1 MISRTSDSYEFPR
14 LDFRR
19 LPGPVFDPPRRQG
32 CMWAHFPEQRLV
44 IEPTNF
50 PECDLTGLSTRK
62 DSPLASL
69 VIQHSHCLTS
79 LLKKAGCE
87 MLYQAFYEDN
97 FFLLLSG
104 FVETKVVTENC
115 ERFSILLM
123 LLWIFWLRYRN
134 YCGAN
139 LVQCK
144 STNRNS
150 DHSVGQA
157 GAIRLA
163 ISRALLNFEDSYLE
177 LLQQGLIITAVFR
190 VIRNV

>member
-1 MISRTSDSYEFPR
+1 MYRKQVMYPFLTVDGVGEYDVEC
-14 LDFRR
+14 
-19 LPGPVFDPPRRQG
+19 G
-32 CMWAHFPEQRLV
+32 V
-44 IEPTNF
+44 IGGGTTGKWWCEGILTPTNF

-62 DSPLASL
+62 DTSSASF
-69 VIQHSHCLTS
+69 VIQHPHCLTS
-79 LLKKAGCE
+79 LLPVARCYTK
-87 MLYQAFYEDN
+87 LFTRIT
-97 FFLLLSG
+97 FFLPLSG
-104 FVETKVVTENC
+104 FVETKVVAEKC
-115 ERFSILLM
+115 KRFSILLM
-123 LLWIFWLRYRN
+123 LLWILWLRYPN

-144 STNRNS
+144 SYNRNS

-177 LLQQGLIITAVFR
+177 PLQQGLIITAVFK